1 MIFIDLFYTIQVS
14 KDFNGF
20 VKTNAMIFPVAYGLF
35 VIPFELPFHRSE
47 YIPSIYSFSRNP
59 ASILKIDRPLVLSPD
74 PAAVDVVLALVSGRW
89 NPMQPFRDLLWRGG
103 SGENSTVAV
112 LGTRASH

>member
-20 VKTNAMIFPVAYGLF
+20 VKTNAMIFPVVDGLF

-47 YIPSIYSFSRNP
+47 YIPSISSSIAEPNRPEQDGSFATGEARIV
-59 ASILKIDRPLVLSPD
+59 AWTWSPVWTQLGESWRLEF
-74 PAAVDVVLALVSGRW
+74 AAKC
-89 NPMQPFRDLLWRGG
+89 RGG
-103 SGENSTVAV
+103 SLTGAP
-112 LGTRASH
+112 G